1 MMKKS
6 LILVLFLALGISL
19 VAESL
24 YVPGQLL
31 IKSSQPLEIK
41 GLQSGIVQ
49 LDSYLAN
56 FQVKR
61 MEPIKGMPSTRYFTV
76 YLKDMPPLAELKS
89 LNIPGIEYIEPNY
102 LRRMHATPNDPLY
115 SRQFHH
121 LCNIPRAWNYST
133 GNKQIIVGVVDSGLL
148 INHPDI
154 MDNVYINPNEIP
166 DNGIDD
172 DGNGYIDDWCGWD
185 FVDAPEMADVALG
198 DYLEPDNDVTD
209 ENYHGTHVSGII
221 GAKGNN
227 GIGISGVCWNISI
240 MPLRAGF
247 RTTTEGFLQD
257 DDAAAAIIYAA
268 DNGCRVINM
277 SWGDPAYSA
286 IIADA
291 CDYAYNKGVVL
302 VASSGNTQ
310 GDNMSYP
317 ARLSSVISVGSVN
330 SGKILSTFS
339 SYGHDLDLVAPGEM
353 VLSTYKE
360 EGADQYMEMSGT
372 SMSAP
377 FVSGSIALLLSL
389 MPQLSPAEVRARLLS
404 STDDLGDP
412 GYDMKTG
419 HGMLNTQKLLEGL
432 DPPFVEII
440 SPADE
445 IGVAST
451 VEIIGSVYGEDF
463 ARYTLMYRS
472 LSNPAMSGWLDAREH
487 VPQPTYFTQ
496 PVVNGRLGEFYIPH
510 SFAEG
515 KYLLRL
521 QYQKTQNNLMKYN
534 YYRTITVDRT
544 APVLR
549 TETLLG
555 FSRYDRTELKHYI
568 SCAFDEKVLATL
580 KLNNGDGYS
589 RELYTS
595 FSDSLQVWALPGDLP
610 EGKISIQITAENSAG
625 LSYESPLYQ
634 NFMDIHYE
642 SVPTHGFSYREIGKA
657 RVPLDKMVD
666 FNDNGK
672 LEYVAMDV
680 PEVGYGAIYAYEPQG
695 GVHLQTNDFGQTGWP
710 LDIGN
715 TNSFGQELLMI
726 RSDTGYLWET
736 KPGQHYPSPD
746 SLLWQKTG
754 VTGGC
759 LVDYDNNGRKDIVVV
774 TNLPAQRVVEIY
786 SRNNMGNYLLNHTLV
801 NNSPTE
807 TRNNFV
813 PTVIVD
819 KLDADN
825 QNDVLTADTD
835 GDVMIYEAQMG
846 NEPELVWERRMPVG
860 NTYQLAV
867 GDFDGDGQKDFIVGG
882 YNTHLLDPDLTFW
895 YFEAFTT
902 DGNNSYK
909 SMGNIMFNQVISQ
922 NTILVKDIDGDGKDE
937 VILGISPS
945 LYILKYI
952 DGEFK
957 PIFMGDSFANYR
969 LAAREDEAGKLWIIS
984 NYSVGA
990 DSLIAVEWGMDEPF
1004 TGPATP
1010 ANFSARPLDEHRVQ
1024 LNWIATDAEYYRLFR
1039 KAAGGE
1045 ISLIDSLL
1053 TAEYIDMGLTADTRY
1068 EYAIAAVNTS
1078 YSPSE
1083 SVPSAWQSA
1092 IPLPAPQVESITMV
1106 GSNILRVYYNQAI
1119 PAIYQSPGHYELSH
1133 GVGRPQSVN
1142 NIAQSTGVQL
1152 LFREAIPATEEAL
1165 TLAIYGIYGNSGVA
1179 MQQTEYSFYYVADIE
1194 PPQILSTQIL
1204 KGNSELEILFSED
1217 LAATGTEYLAN
1228 YILTTP
1234 ANDPTNS
1241 IIRAEANGDKIKIS
1255 LAHPLKYSD
1264 QAYYIRVENLTDLSG
1279 NLISKQHNLARF
1291 ALREIKDLK
1300 QLIVYPNPINPKQD
1314 GEIVFMN
1321 FPPHKKGKIAIYSAS
1336 GNLVY
1341 TSSIGP
1347 FNPDNNRISYRWNLK
1362 NNKGHTLSSG
1372 VYFYIIEMA
1381 GERTRGKLAIIN

>member
-6 LILVLFLALGISL
+6 LILILFLALGL
-19 VAESL
+19 CLGAESL

-31 IKSSQPLEIK
+31 IKSSQPLDIK
-41 GLQSGIVQ
+41 GLQSGIPQ

-56 FQVKR
+56 YQVKR
-61 MEPIKGMPSTRYFTV
+61 MEAMKGMPSARYFTV

-89 LNIPGIEYIEPNY
+89 LSIPGIEYIEPNY

-154 MDNVYINPNEIP
+154 WENVYINTGEIP

-227 GIGISGVCWNISI
+227 GIGVSGVCWNISI

-302 VASSGNTQ
+302 VASSGNTP
-310 GDNMSYP
+310 GNNMSYP
-317 ARLSSVISVGSVN
+317 ARLSNVISVGSVN
-330 SGKILSTFS
+330 SAKIHSTFS

-360 EGADQYMEMSGT
+360 AGQDQYMEMSGT

-389 MPQLSPAEVRARLLS
+389 MPHLSPAEVRARLLS
-404 STDDLGDP
+404 STDDLGEP

-419 HGMLNTQKLLEGL
+419 HGLLNTQKLLEGL
-432 DPPFVEII
+432 YPPFVEIT

-451 VEIIGSVYGEDF
+451 VEIFGSVYGEDF

-472 LSNPAMSGWLDAREH
+472 LSNPELGGWMDAREH
-487 VPQPTYFTQ
+487 SAQPLYFTQ
-496 PVVNGRLGEFYIPH
+496 PVVNGRLGEFYVPH
-510 SFAEG
+510 SFPEG

-521 QYQKTQNNLMKYN
+521 QYQKKQDNLMKYN
-534 YYRTITVDRT
+534 YYRTITVDRS

-549 TETLLG
+549 AEKLSG
-555 FSRYDRTELKHYI
+555 FSRYDRGELKHYI
-568 SCAFDEKVLATL
+568 SCGFDENVLATL
-580 KLNNGDGYS
+580 KLSTDSGYS
-589 RELYTS
+589 RQLYS
-595 FSDSLQVWALPGDLP
+595 SYSDSLQVWALPADLP
-610 EGKISIQITAENSAG
+610 AGKLSIQITAENSAG
-625 LSYESPLYQ
+625 LSYESPVYHH
-634 NFMDIHYE
+634 FMDIHYE
-642 SVPTHGFSYREIGKA
+642 SVPTYGYSYREIGKA

-666 FNDNGK
+666 FDGNGK

-680 PEVGYGAIYAYEPQG
+680 PKTGYGPIYAYEPQNG
-695 GVHLQTNDFGQTGWP
+695 MHIQTNDFRQTGWP

-715 TNSFGQELLMI
+715 TNNFGQELLMI

-736 KPGQHYPSPD
+736 KPGQHYPSAD
-746 SLLWQKTG
+746 SLLWQKAG

-786 SRNNMGNYLLNHTLV
+786 TRNNLGNYTLKHTLV
-801 NNSPTE
+801 NDSPTS

-835 GDVMIYEAQMG
+835 GDIMIYEVQTGA
-846 NEPELVWERRMPVG
+846 EPQLVWSHRLPVG

-867 GDFDGDGQKDFIVGG
+867 GDFDGNGQKDFIVGG
-882 YNTHLLDPDLTFW
+882 YNTHILDPNLTYW

-909 SMGNIMFNQVISQ
+909 SMGNIMFNQVLSQ
-922 NTILVKDIDGDGKDE
+922 NSILVKDIDGDGKDE

-952 DGEFK
+952 NGEFK

-969 LAAREDEAGKLWIIS
+969 LAAREDEAGKMWIMS
-984 NYSVGA
+984 NYSVSA
-990 DSLIAVEWGMDEPF
+990 DSLIAVEWGMDAPF

-1010 ANFSARPLDEHRVQ
+1010 ANFSARPLDEQRIK
-1024 LNWIATDAEYYRLFR
+1024 LNWIATDAEYYRLYR
-1039 KAAGGE
+1039 KTERGE
-1045 ISLIDSLL
+1045 ISLIDSLYA
-1053 TAEYIDMGLTADTRY
+1053 TEYTDEGLATGTRY
-1068 EYAIAAVNTS
+1068 EYALAAVNTS

-1083 SVPSAWQSA
+1083 SKPSAWQSA
-1092 IPLPAPQVESITMV
+1092 IPQPAPKVESIRMV
-1106 GSNILRVYYNQAI
+1106 GSNILRVYYSQPI
-1119 PAIYQSPGHYELSH
+1119 PAIYQSPGHYQLSH
-1133 GVGRPQSVN
+1133 GVGKPQSVN
-1142 NIAQSTGVQL
+1142 SIAQSTGVQL
-1152 LFREAIPATEEAL
+1152 LFREPIPATDE
-1165 TLAIYGIYGNSGVA
+1165 TLILSIFGVYGTSGVPL
-1179 MQQTEYSFYYVADIE
+1179 QNIEHSFYYVADIE
-1194 PPQILSTQIL
+1194 PPRILSTEIL
-1204 KGNSELEILFSED
+1204 KGNKELEILFSED
-1217 LAATGTEYLAN
+1217 LAESGTEYLGN
-1228 YILTTP
+1228 YLLTTP
-1234 ANDPTNS
+1234 ANDPANS
-1241 IIRAEANGDKIKIS
+1241 IIRAEANGDRIRIT
-1255 LAHPLKYSD
+1255 LAQPLKYSD
-1264 QAYYIRVENLTDLSG
+1264 QAYYIRVENLSDLSG

-1300 QLIVYPNPINPKQD
+1300 QLIVYPNPVNPRKD

-1321 FPPHKKGKIAIYSAS
+1321 FPPHKKGKLAIYSAS

-1341 TSSIGP
+1341 TGSIGP
-1347 FNPDNNRISYRWNLK
+1347 FNPENNRISYRWNLK
-1362 NNKGHTLSSG
+1362 NSKGQTLSSG
-1372 VYFYIIEMA
+1372 VYYYIIEMA
-1381 GERTRGKLAIIN
+1381 GERSRGKFAIIN